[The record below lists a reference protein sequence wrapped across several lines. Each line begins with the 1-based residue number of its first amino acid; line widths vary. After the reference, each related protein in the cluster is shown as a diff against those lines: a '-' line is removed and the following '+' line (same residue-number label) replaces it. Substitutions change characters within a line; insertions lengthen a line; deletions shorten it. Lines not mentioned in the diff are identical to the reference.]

1 MSSLVYAL
9 FSPGAPAI
17 AFLACALWIRLA
29 PRSAAARRTTL
40 GAAVFYAAA
49 SVYAIPAAIAAPFT
63 RGQQLFT
70 TPLSGH
76 GTAIVVLGGGGE
88 RVGGADRALSL
99 MSRAEASRVLEA
111 ARVYALVSAEW
122 VIASGGPDPAEPLQP
137 PSSIVMRDALVGLGV
152 PASRIRVESTSRSTR
167 DEAVLIAPML
177 PSLGAV
183 RAIVVTSAIHMP
195 RALGAFRAAGVDA
208 VAAPAPDP
216 DASAPWRQRWLPG
229 ARGLQYSAELAHE
242 CIGLPYYWA
251 RGWWSATTRK

>member
-1 MSSLVYAL
+1 MSSFVYSL
-9 FSPGAPAI
+9 FSPGAA
-17 AFLACALWIRLA
+17 AAVFLACALWIWRA
-29 PRSAAARRTTL
+29 PRSRAAQRTAL
-40 GAAVFYAAA
+40 AAAVFYAAA
-49 SVYAIPAAIAAPFT
+49 SIYAIPAAIGVPLT

-70 TPLSGH
+70 GPLSGR

-111 ARVYALVSAEW
+111 ARVYALVSPDW
-122 VIASGGPDPAEPLQP
+122 VITSGGPDPAEPLQQ

-152 PASRIRVESTSRSTR
+152 AASRIRLESTSRTTH

-177 PSLGAV
+177 RSLGAE

-195 RALGAFRAAGVDA
+195 RAFGAFRAAGIDA

-216 DASAPWRQRWLPG
+216 DASAPRRQRWLP
-229 ARGLQYSAELAHE
+229 AERGLRYSAELAHE
-242 CIGLPYYWA
+242 YIGLPYYWA
-251 RGWWSATTRK
+251 RGWFAR